1 MLIAA
6 QSAVETPDL
15 RKESGR
21 LSRYASQRISQFLGC
36 DFVTESST
44 LASQIAQLNRQLL
57 PASPSTKSCQ
67 RATPLNI
74 EFGPGQR
81 LLRRVGRRR
90 QNFQSLALPPAPG
103 RNDPSRRGR
112 WGVGSMPRARAR
124 KNFQSSTLPP
134 APERIVPSIN
144 GRWGWPL
151 RSRL

>member
-21 LSRYASQRISQFLGC
+21 LSRYARQRISQFLGC

-67 RATPLNI
+67 RATPLNL

-81 LLRRVGRRR
+81 LLRRVGL
-90 QNFQSLALPPAPG
+90 Q
-103 RNDPSRRGR
+103 RRGMAF
-112 WGVGSMPRARAR
+112 G
-124 KNFQSSTLPP
+124 LIP
-134 APERIVPSIN
+134 AFTFEADIN
-144 GRWGWPL
+144 GLP
-151 RSRL
+151 SVQ